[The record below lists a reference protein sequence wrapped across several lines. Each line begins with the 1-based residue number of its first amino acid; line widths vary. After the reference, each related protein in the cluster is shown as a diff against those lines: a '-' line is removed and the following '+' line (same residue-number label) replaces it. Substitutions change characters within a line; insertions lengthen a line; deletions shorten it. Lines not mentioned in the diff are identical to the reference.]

1 MARKRKATV
10 MNTYSENK
18 TMNKKANAFAW
29 ISAIGTL
36 FVVAIV
42 YVIMT
47 KPFEYIYDIT
57 ASANFSGYNET
68 RQLLQTTWQWFP
80 AIILLGVI
88 LWVFI
93 QTLRRDTYGGYA

>member
-1 MARKRKATV
+1 
-10 MNTYSENK
+10 MNNK
-18 TMNKKANAFAW
+18 GNAFAW

-42 YVIMT
+42 YIIMT
-47 KPFEYIYDIT
+47 KPFEYIYEVT
-57 ASANFSGYNET
+57 AAANFTGYTET
-68 RQLLQTTWQWFP
+68 RQLLQTTWQWWP
-80 AIILLGVI
+80 AIVVFGVI